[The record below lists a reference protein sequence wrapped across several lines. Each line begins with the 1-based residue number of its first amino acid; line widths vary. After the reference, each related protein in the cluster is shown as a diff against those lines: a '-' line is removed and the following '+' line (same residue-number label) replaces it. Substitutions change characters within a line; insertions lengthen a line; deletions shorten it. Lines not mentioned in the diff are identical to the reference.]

1 MQICLLVML
10 WLLNRLTLALLEMLA
25 TWMATKLGM
34 QRSPFRQK
42 SQFFFRL
49 IFCNGTHMYPC
60 TIMHAPIFFQILN
73 NKLHGQQHPWH
84 NINNTLNTT
93 PTNDKNADHTI
104 NIWGR
109 EQSLSFFLFV
119 IQLKKEK
126 KGSKFV
132 KEHMKYFK
140 IFYFWNKIK

>member
-1 MQICLLVML
+1 
-10 WLLNRLTLALLEMLA
+10 
-25 TWMATKLGM
+25 
-34 QRSPFRQK
+34 
-42 SQFFFRL
+42 
-49 IFCNGTHMYPC
+49 MYPC

-109 EQSLSFFLFV
+109 EQSFSFFLFV
-119 IQLKKEK
+119 IPLKKEK

-132 KEHMKYFK
+132 KENMKYFK